1 MPVEIEH
8 ITSKPARQELQT
20 RIDAVRSRMT
30 KDSLDYYICA
40 NTENVYYLTNFA
52 YIPFERPFFLVI
64 PAVGKPMMVTPEL
77 ELSHAQDRVILDVEC
92 HTYYEFPAPS
102 GRTYVDTL
110 KKIITGDSA
119 VGIESSMSLAL
130 KGVMPGR
137 LNVVDIVDDVRM
149 VKSEYEIGRIA
160 HACSIAESGMK
171 IALDLSRPGAQQ
183 LSIYSEG
190 TRQMLARVLMEIPN
204 PNILVTKA
212 VCAVWPKKL
221 SAQPH
226 SMPGLFDLFEE
237 GGPNVVIVAIQADGY
252 SAELER
258 TFFMGSVPEAARDPF
273 DAMMEARAHAFR
285 QVKPGVPAAEVD
297 EEVLKVIRDR
307 GYTDNI
313 LHRTGH
319 GFGITGHEPPWVA
332 LGSET
337 ILKKNMIISI
347 EPGIYIPGLG
357 GFRHSDTVL
366 VTGDGCVSLT
376 NWPDSLEDLVLASA

>member
-1 MPVEIEH
+1 MPVKIAPV
-8 ITSKPARQELQT
+8 TSKPERQELQA
-20 RIDAVRSRMT
+20 RIDAVRAHMA
-30 KDSLDYYICA
+30 KEKLDYYVCA

-64 PAVGKPMMVTPEL
+64 PAAGKPVMVTPEL
-77 ELSHAQDRVILDVEC
+77 EVSHAQDRVLLDVEC

-110 KKIITGDSA
+110 KKIIPCDSA
-119 VGIESSMSLAL
+119 VGIESSISLAL
-130 KGVMPGR
+130 KDVMPGR
-137 LNVVDIVDDVRM
+137 LKVIDIVDDVRM
-149 VKSEYEIGRIA
+149 VKSDYEIGRIA
-160 HACSIAESGMK
+160 HACNILETGMK
-171 IALDLSRPGAQQ
+171 TALELSRPGAQQ
-183 LSIYSEG
+183 LAVYSEG
-190 TRQMLARVLMEIPN
+190 TRQMLARILFEIPN
-204 PNILVTKA
+204 PNILVSKA
-212 VCAVWPKKL
+212 VCAVWPGKL

-237 GGPNVVIVAIQADGY
+237 GGPNVVIIAVQADGY

-258 TFFMGSVPEAARDPF
+258 TFFMGSVPDEARDPY
-273 DAMMEARAHAFR
+273 DAMMDARAHAFKLVR
-285 QVKPGVPAAEVD
+285 PGIPAAEVD
-297 EEVLKVIRDR
+297 KEVLKVIEDR
-307 GYTDNI
+307 GYKDYI

-332 LGSET
+332 MGSGT
-337 ILKKNMIISI
+337 VLKKNMIISI

-376 NWPDSLEDLVLASA
+376 NWPDRLEDLVLASV